1 MTISMYNTKDKTREE
16 FNKVLAVLTTPG
28 TSTISFC
35 VQNDDGTVSEVKRF
49 DLTTHEM
56 LISSV

>member
-1 MTISMYNTKDKTREE
+1 MTISMYNTKTKTREE
-16 FNKVLAVLTTPG
+16 FTKVLALLTTPE

-35 VQNDDGTVSEVKRF
+35 VQNVDGSVSEVKRF

-56 LISSV
+56 LITSV

>member
-16 FNKVLAVLTTPG
+16 FNHVLAVLTTPT

-35 VQNDDGTVSEVKRF
+35 VQNDDGTLSEVKRF

-56 LISSV
+56 LITSV